1 MKSEMEADIK
11 TIKLVL
17 VYLTLILLGTLS
29 SIGALMVCSLIL
41 ELKLEPTAI
50 TLTGLT
56 GFLLSS
62 SATITQMLWGQS
74 QKNG

>member
-1 MKSEMEADIK
+1 MKSEIEADIK

>member
-1 MKSEMEADIK
+1 MEADIK